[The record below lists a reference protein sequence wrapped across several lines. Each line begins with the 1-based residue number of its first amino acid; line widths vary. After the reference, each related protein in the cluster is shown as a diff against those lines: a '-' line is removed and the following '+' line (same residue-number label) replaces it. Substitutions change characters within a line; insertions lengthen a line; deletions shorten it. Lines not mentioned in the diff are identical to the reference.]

1 MHSHMSVEL
10 AAPDAVRPL
19 RELHRREM
27 NCQIVLDSWLGRGWA
42 DAYLL
47 RVDGRV
53 VGYGLVGGVR
63 ANPKDTITEF
73 YVLPP
78 DRGAALPLFRTLIV
92 ASGATGVEAQ
102 TNDVLLTLML
112 YDCGTGIESTVVLFH
127 DAFKTSLPC
136 PGGTFRASTAEDRA
150 RVAAQQLDPDAGWL
164 VEEGGAIVA
173 AGGVLCHYNPP
184 YGDIFMGVAEPFR
197 RRGYGSYLVQ
207 ELKRAAYEMGKV
219 PAARCNAANGAS
231 RATLQRAGLMPCARV
246 LTGRIAAPTVEATES
261 R

>member
-1 MHSHMSVEL
+1 VQIDICL
-10 AAPDAVRPL
+10 AAPEEVRPL
-19 RELHRREM
+19 RDLHRQEM
-27 NCQIVLDSWLGRGWA
+27 RCQIILDSWHGRGWT
-42 DAYLL
+42 DSYLF
-47 RVDGRV
+47 RIDSRV

-63 ANPKDTITEF
+63 ANPKDTITEL

-78 DRGAALPLFRTLIV
+78 DRGAALPLFRRLIV

-102 TNDVLLTLML
+102 TNDLLLTLLL

-127 DAFKTSLPC
+127 DAWKTSLPC
-136 PGGTFRASTAEDRA
+136 PGGAIRASTAEDRA
-150 RVAAQQLDPDAGWL
+150 RLAARQLDPDAGWL
-164 VEEGGAIVA
+164 IEEGSEVVA

-184 YGDIFMGVAEPFR
+184 YGDIYMGVAAPFR

-207 ELKRAAYEMGKV
+207 ELKRVAYEMGKV
-219 PAARCNAANGAS
+219 PAARCHAANGAS

-246 LTGRIAAPTVEATES
+246 LTGRVAAPTAEATQS

>member
-1 MHSHMSVEL
+1 MPIDVSL

-27 NCQIVLDSWLGRGWA
+27 NCQIVLDSWLSRGWA

-53 VGYGLVGGVR
+53 IGYGLVGGVR

-78 DRGAALPLFRTLIV
+78 ERGAALPLFRKLV
-92 ASGATGVEAQ
+92 AASGATGVETQ
-102 TNDVLLTLML
+102 TNDLLLTLIL
-112 YDCGTGIESTVVLFH
+112 YDCGTCIESTVVLFH
-127 DAFKTSLPC
+127 DACTTSLPC
-136 PGGTFRASTAEDRA
+136 PGGAFRASTAGDRA
-150 RVAAQQLDPDAGWL
+150 GLAAQQLDPDAGWL
-164 VEEGGAIVA
+164 VEDGGTVVA

-184 YGDIFMGVAEPFR
+184 YGDIYMGVAEPFR

-207 ELKRAAYEMGKV
+207 ELKRVAYEMGKV

-231 RATLQRAGLMPCARV
+231 RATLRRAGLLPCARV
-246 LTGRIAAPTVEATES
+246 LTGRLAAPTAAASET

>member
-1 MHSHMSVEL
+1 MHNHMNVEL

-27 NCQIVLDSWLGRGWA
+27 NCQIVLDSWLERGWT

-63 ANPKDTITEF
+63 ADPKDTITEF

-78 DRGAALPLFRTLIV
+78 ERGAALPLFRKFVV
-92 ASGATGVEAQ
+92 ASGARGVETQ
-102 TNDVLLTLML
+102 TNDLLLTLML
-112 YDCGTGIESTVVLFH
+112 YDCGTCIESPVVLFH
-127 DAFKTSLPC
+127 DAFRTSLPC

-150 RVAAQQLDPDAGWL
+150 RLVAQQLDPDGDWLIEAGGE
-164 VEEGGAIVA
+164 VVA
-173 AGGVLCHYNPP
+173 VGGVLCHYNPP
-184 YGDIFMGVAEPFR
+184 YGDIFMAVAEPFR

-207 ELKRAAYEMGKV
+207 ELKRVAYEMGKV

-246 LTGRIAAPTVEATES
+246 LTGRIAALAEEATES